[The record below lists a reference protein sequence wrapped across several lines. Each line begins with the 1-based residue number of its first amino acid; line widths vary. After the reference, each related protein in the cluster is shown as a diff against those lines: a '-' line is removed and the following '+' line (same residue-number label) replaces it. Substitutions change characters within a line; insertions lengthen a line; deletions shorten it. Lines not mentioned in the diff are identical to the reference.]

1 MILYIQQGAMST
13 PVFSEP
19 QMKLWGQEQ
28 NCLNKGVGRDAET
41 STDSNAKEEHQQ

>member
-19 QMKLWGQEQ
+19 QMKLWGQELPPQ
-28 NCLNKGVGRDAET
+28 KPEWFSL
-41 STDSNAKEEHQQ
+41 